1 MRQIKKLLTTEW
13 TPDHFESLDA
23 LSQALQNHEVQLHL
37 QTRQTVNCSNDIE
50 GRLRGGDHAPLK
62 LYSVRFPLLVQVYPF
77 KIKALREKRLQ
88 VETFTVWNSTQME
101 TVNKKNKT
109 KSPVCEGSKRRH

>member
-1 MRQIKKLLTTEW
+1 MAVKRTRLYSCDKDKLLTTEW

-37 QTRQTVNCSNDIE
+37 QTRQTVNCSNDID
-50 GRLRGGDHAPLK
+50 GRLRGGGNAPLE

-77 KIKALREKRLQ
+77 KIKALREKQLQ
-88 VETFTVWNSTQME
+88 VETFKVWNGTNGDSE
-101 TVNKKNKT
+101 LKKQRF
-109 KSPVCEGSKRRH
+109 SA